1 MAVTVAAAE
10 ATGAEVL
17 AKAALL
23 TGTVAT
29 AVDLLESA
37 GVAGWLSAA
46 TGDPVLVGGFER
58 LCWTMDTA
66 A

>member
-1 MAVTVAAAE
+1 M
-10 ATGAEVL
+10 L

-37 GVAGWLSAA
+37 GVAGWLCAA